1 MKEPVNSQVD
11 EFIMEAEE
19 SSAGLDFELLD
30 RRLKDHLMCM
40 IKRPMLFKY
49 HTYTTSGVSSASPA
63 HVGESLTKDMKLL
76 CVGDD
81 RVMTI
86 LVIGWRLF
94 NNELKSL
101 KNTTLS
107 PINGVD

>member
-1 MKEPVNSQVD
+1 
-11 EFIMEAEE
+11 
-19 SSAGLDFELLD
+19 
-30 RRLKDHLMCM
+30 M

-81 RVMTI
+81 RITTI
-86 LVIGWRLF
+86 LVIGWRIIPIM
-94 NNELKSL
+94 SL
-101 KNTTLS
+101 KVLKTPLFPLLT
-107 PINGVD
+107 G